1 MVFLGFVALPGHR
14 NRAVTGRVLVHMRT
28 LRAAPWQL
36 WFLALGAI
44 WGCSFLFIKLGLQS
58 FTPVQVAFGRV
69 VIGAIV
75 LQVVARATGTRFP
88 RGWRTWRHLAVVGLL
103 FCSIPFTLFAYG
115 ETQVSS
121 ILAGI
126 INATT
131 PLMALLVALVGFPE
145 QRPGRDRII
154 GLGVGFAGV
163 LVVVGVWNGLG
174 GGELLGVLACAGATL
189 CYGIAYLYTRRHLAA
204 LPEGPIAIATS
215 QVSLGALFLLPV
227 VIVVTIAEG
236 GGVTTP
242 IGLDT
247 VLGMLALGAFG
258 SGFAYV
264 LSNHI
269 VIEAGA
275 TVASSVTYITPLF
288 AVTAGALLLAEPLA
302 WYQPV
307 GGAIVLLGVAIA
319 QGRIL
324 LTGRPAAAE
333 RIPVPAATAPD
344 DVT

>member
-1 MVFLGFVALPGHR
+1 
-14 NRAVTGRVLVHMRT
+14 MRT

-58 FTPVQVAFGRV
+58 FAPVQVAFGRV
-69 VIGAIV
+69 LIGALV
-75 LQVVARATGTRFP
+75 LQLVARATGTRLP
-88 RGWRTWRHLAVVGLL
+88 RGWTTWRHLAVVGLL

-145 QRPGRDRII
+145 QRPGRDRMV
-154 GLGVGFAGV
+154 GLGVGFVGV
-163 LVVVGVWNGLG
+163 LVVVGAWNGLG

-189 CYGIAYLYTRRHLAA
+189 CYGLAYLYTRRHLAA
-204 LPEGPIAIATS
+204 LPEGPIAIATA
-215 QVSLGALFLLPV
+215 QVGLGAVFLLPV
-227 VIVVTIAEG
+227 VIVATLADG
-236 GGVTTP
+236 GGITTP
-242 IGLDT
+242 ITLDT
-247 VLGMLALGAFG
+247 ILGMLALGAFG

-288 AVTAGALLLAEPLA
+288 AVTAGAIFLAEPLA

-307 GGAIVLLGVAIA
+307 GGGIVLLGVAIA
-319 QGRIL
+319 QGRIRVPGTR
-324 LTGRPAAAE
+324 LTAG
-333 RIPVPAATAPD
+333 RIPVAPASD
-344 DVT
+344 DPA

>member
-1 MVFLGFVALPGHR
+1 
-14 NRAVTGRVLVHMRT
+14 MRT

-69 VIGAIV
+69 VIGAVV

-131 PLMALLVALVGFPE
+131 PLMALLVALAGFPE
-145 QRPGRDRII
+145 QRPGRDRMV

-163 LVVVGVWNGLG
+163 LVVVGAWNGLG

-215 QVSLGALFLLPV
+215 QVSLGAVFLLPV
-227 VIVVTIAEG
+227 VSVVTIADG

-242 IGLDT
+242 LGLDT
-247 VLGMLALGAFG
+247 MLGMLALGAFG

-288 AVTAGALLLAEPLA
+288 AVTAGAFFLAEPLA

-319 QGRIL
+319 QGRIRL
-324 LTGRPAAAE
+324 PGRPAASGRTA
-333 RIPVPAATAPD
+333 VPAATAPD
-344 DVT
+344 DAGFRP